1 MTENPRFKSK
11 LLEFEGKNGKDSPAN
26 AEETCTNSSQLSV
39 KATPEQNILIKMK
52 KFYQGLYV
60 KVARTLPKGESSKKN
75 TLEEMAKRLQSTSLM
90 NGLSQKEIV
99 LYLGS
104 VVYPSKAYLKNEM
117 VFKTVDLDEDNTT
130 KEKVKGLILL
140 FHD

>member
-1 MTENPRFKSK
+1 LKSK
-11 LLEFEGKNGKDSPAN
+11 LLEFEGKNGKDSPV
-26 AEETCTNSSQLSV
+26 EPKMSGVSSSIQSV
-39 KATPEQNILIKMK
+39 KLNPDHNILIRMK

-60 KVARTLPKGESSKKN
+60 KVAKTLPKGESSKKN
-75 TLEEMAKRLQSTSLM
+75 TLEEMAKRLQSTQLM
-90 NGLSQKEIV
+90 NGISQKEIV

-104 VVYPSKAYLKNEM
+104 VIYPSKAFFKNEM
-117 VFKTVDLDEDNTT
+117 IFKTVDLDEEHTT